1 MPKLRLY
8 DLFDGADYVGAF
20 TSKEITDRLGISMNA
35 FYNCSNY
42 GTLIYERYGIMA
54 TENGETAPD
63 PLFTEWDRTRR
74 CILKGV
80 RP

>member
-8 DLFDGADYVGAF
+8 DLVDGADYVGAF

-35 FYNCSNY
+35 FYNCANY
-42 GTLIYERYGIMA
+42 GTLINERYGIIVA
-54 TENGETAPD
+54 ENGETAPD

>member
-8 DLFDGADYVGAF
+8 DLFDGADSVGAF

-35 FYNCSNY
+35 FYNCANY
-42 GTLIYERYGIMA
+42 GTLIHERYGIIVA
-54 TENGETAPD
+54 ENGETAPD

>member
-35 FYNCSNY
+35 FYNCANY
-42 GTLIYERYGIMA
+42 GTLIDGRYGIIVA
-54 TENGETAPD
+54 ENGETAPV
-63 PLFTEWDRTRR
+63 PLFAEWDRTRR

>member
-1 MPKLRLY
+1 MY

-20 TSKEITDRLGISMNA
+20 TSKEITERLGISMNA
-35 FYNCSNY
+35 FYNCANY
-42 GTLIYERYGIMA
+42 GTLIHERYGIIVA
-54 TENGETAPD
+54 ENGETAPD

>member
-20 TSKEITDRLGISMNA
+20 TSKEITARLGINMNT
-35 FYNCSNY
+35 FYNCAHY
-42 GTLIYERYGIMA
+42 GTLIHDRYGIMA
-54 TENGETAPD
+54 AEGSGAPD
-63 PLFTEWDRTRR
+63 PLFKEWDRTRK
-74 CILKGV
+74 CILKGI

>member
-8 DLFDGADYVGAF
+8 DLFDGADYAGAF
-20 TSKEITDRLGISMNA
+20 TSKEITTRLGISMNT
-35 FYNCSNY
+35 FYNCVHY
-42 GTLIYERYGIMA
+42 GTLIHERYGIMA